1 MTRDQF
7 ITEIESL
14 LEFKHKNEFRMYSN
28 NLMVMH
34 SKLFFD
40 FCVTDL
46 GVNGSVL
53 YSEILEISLIED
65 SDERP
70 FMHISCL
77 SGNLCIPASGFDIKT
92 GATVHKIEQYQTAV
106 LDQAEERKTP

>member
-1 MTRDQF
+1 MTRDEF
-7 ITEIESL
+7 LEKLESL
-14 LEFKHKNEFRMYSN
+14 LIFKHKNEFRMYSN
-28 NLMVMH
+28 NLMVIS

-40 FCVTDL
+40 FYVNDL
-46 GVNGSVL
+46 GVTGSVL
-53 YSEILEISLIED
+53 YSEILEISLIKD

-70 FMHISCL
+70 FMHISFL
-77 SGNLCIPASGFDIKT
+77 SGNLCMPASGFDIKI

>member
-7 ITEIESL
+7 IAEIESL

-28 NLMVMH
+28 NLMVIS

-40 FCVTDL
+40 FYVNDL
-46 GVNGSVL
+46 GVTGSVL
-53 YSEILEISLIED
+53 YSEVIEISLIEC
-65 SDERP
+65 SEGEL

-77 SGNLCIPASGFDIKT
+77 SGNLCMPASGFDIKE
-92 GATVHKIEQYQTAV
+92 GATVHKIEQYQTVV

>member
-40 FCVTDL
+40 FCVNDL
-46 GVNGSVL
+46 GVTGSVL
-53 YSEILEISLIED
+53 YSEILEISLMKG
-65 SDERP
+65 SDERL

-77 SGNLCIPASGFDIKT
+77 SGNLCMPASGFDIKA
-92 GATVHKIEQYQTAV
+92 GATVHEIEQYQTIV

>member
-46 GVNGSVL
+46 GVTGSVL
-53 YSEILEISLIED
+53 YSEILEISLIKD

-70 FMHISCL
+70 FMHISFL
-77 SGNLCIPASGFDIKT
+77 SGNLCMPASGFDIKI
-92 GATVHKIEQYQTAV
+92 GANIHKTEQYQTAV
-106 LDQAEERKTP
+106 LDQAEERKSQ

>member
-1 MTRDQF
+1 MKKEEF
-7 ITEIESL
+7 LEKLESL

-28 NLMVMH
+28 NLMVIS

-40 FCVTDL
+40 FYVNDL
-46 GVNGSVL
+46 GVTGSVL
-53 YSEILEISLIED
+53 YSEILEISLIKD

-70 FMHISCL
+70 FMHISFL
-77 SGNLCIPASGFDIKT
+77 SGNLCMPASGFDIKI
-92 GATVHKIEQYQTAV
+92 GANIHKIEQYQTAV

>member
-7 ITEIESL
+7 LEKLESL

-28 NLMVMH
+28 NLMVRH

-40 FCVTDL
+40 FCVNDL
-46 GVNGSVL
+46 GVTGSVL
-53 YSEILEISLIED
+53 YSEIIEISLIEC
-65 SDERP
+65 SEGEL

-77 SGNLCIPASGFDIKT
+77 SGNLCMPASGFDIKE
-92 GATVHKIEQYQTAV
+92 GATVHKIEQYQTVV